1 MVHKWLLM
9 SITMAYTRRIM
20 DLYRP
25 KPNATVPPPIIFDTI
40 SGWPIHTADGC
51 SMGIGLIS
59 QHQSHNIWSVSAE
72 YDNSVK
78 TIYNWY
84 PLNPTMAPTQYSVG
98 NWGDLCIHLMNIR
111 STNRLTHANREL
123 IFSELSAWPLH
134 TTKGIFIQQ
143 SGWFL
148 DTLNE
153 YSVGN
158 WADLSIHRM
167 NICSTIRLT
176 NWYTELI
183 FGR

>member
-9 SITMAYTRRIM
+9 SITMAYTQRIM

-51 SMGIGLIS
+51 SMGIRLIS

-98 NWGDLCIHLMNIR
+98 NSPDPCNEYSVNKPPDPCKQGINIQWVV
-111 STNRLTHANREL
+111 RLTIAY
-123 IFSELSAWPLH
+123 
-134 TTKGIFIQQ
+134 TKGIFIQQ

-158 WADLSIHRM
+158 WPDLSIHRM
-167 NICSTIRLT
+167 NIRSTIRLT